1 MSSTV
6 RPDRETAYRL
16 FAAEFDD
23 ASLSYAESDEERAPN
38 YVVTPTGARVNR
50 LFAVGVLTEIEAVN
64 DTQLRA
70 RVVDPTGA
78 FVVYAGQYQPEAL
91 SFLESA
97 TPPAFVA
104 VTGKART
111 FQPEDS
117 DRVFTSVRP
126 ETLSE
131 VDAETRDRFVVD
143 TAERTAERVATM
155 REALSRAERDDDLRA
170 ALEDEDVEVGLAA
183 GIPRAI
189 AHYGTTTEY
198 LDAVGTMARDAA
210 GVVAGERE
218 EVAPLNVPPGTGA
231 VEGSTDRATATGTG
245 ESVSTDET
253 ASADETASIDSSTST
268 AVGDDSGPEAEAD
281 TEATTTG
288 EDGAEPDVEPVEDG
302 VTTGDEVDTEPGAGA
317 DGSEVTTTD
326 DDEPAIETGSA
337 PDTEPADDSTSEVE
351 AGSDGEAVDEP
362 EPSAGTADSEDEPAF
377 EESTPDDGEDGSIDP
392 VGAGETDT
400 GTDSSGE
407 PAVGADLD
415 NPEEFE
421 LDDEVREQ
429 VENEFGTEFETAADV
444 GGPGEADIDTP
455 TPETNEPADDD
466 PDDVTEVDA
475 AAGSGVEDEG
485 TEPEPAVESEPETPV
500 EAEPSDDRDETSDE
514 TDAPDTG
521 DDTEG
526 DTEVVDADPEEAVV
540 TVMQELD
547 DGSGAD
553 REAVV
558 DRVVEEYGLTA
569 AEADDGIQSALMSGE
584 CYEPDDDTLKPI

>member
-198 LDAVGTMARDAA
+198 LDAVETMARDAA

-218 EVAPLNVPPGTGA
+218 EVAPLNVPPGTGG

-245 ESVSTDET
+245 ESVST
-253 ASADETASIDSSTST
+253 DETASIDSSTST

-302 VTTGDEVDTEPGAGA
+302 VTTGDEVDTEP
-317 DGSEVTTTD
+317 DEEVDDSEVTTTD
-326 DDEPAIETGSA
+326 DDEPVIETGSA
-337 PDTEPADDSTSEVE
+337 PDTEPTDDSTSEVE
-351 AGSDGEAVDEP
+351 ADSDGEAVDEP
-362 EPSAGTADSEDEPAF
+362 EPTAGTADSEGEPAF
-377 EESTPDDGEDGSIDP
+377 EESTPDDGGDGPTDSVD
-392 VGAGETDT
+392 AGETDA

-455 TPETNEPADDD
+455 TPETNEPADED

-475 AAGSGVEDEG
+475 AAGSGAEDEG
-485 TEPEPAVESEPETPV
+485 TEPGPAVESEPETPV

-526 DTEVVDADPEEAVV
+526 DTDVVDADPEEAVV

-553 REAVV
+553 RAAVV